1 MTDTMAVPSL
11 NDAMKVRSG
20 KFKARLEDV
29 KQHYIGRD
37 DVVDLLGLAAVCQEH
52 VLLIGPPGTAKSGLL
67 DRFARMLGVGYFNY
81 LLTRFTEPAELF
93 GPLDLEVFKN
103 ESRYQIKTTD
113 MLPDN
118 EIVFLDE
125 IFQGSSAILN
135 TLLTLVNERT
145 FHNGSHPT
153 RAKLMTM
160 LGSSNE
166 MSDEPVLNAFS
177 DRFLLRNNVRY
188 VPEDDL
194 EDLLEQGWT
203 LERGALRHDVTRN
216 GEAGPDVRRTE
227 VVFGLEELRSLQQA
241 VATIDLLPVRETMAA
256 VARSFRSEGI
266 RFSDRRIVK
275 AQKVV
280 AASALLAG
288 RAAATTTDLAVL
300 CNMWADPQD
309 AESIQRIVSEH
320 GIPVAA
326 SRSSARV
333 TAEIRLDLQELS
345 TRAAAV
351 TGGPELREALGRLQ
365 KLNLE
370 VRRDH
375 PNEPELS
382 RDVMKVLRG
391 AVTRYR
397 ELHDHEGLGDV

>member
-1 MTDTMAVPSL
+1 MTLTAQSLDDT
-11 NDAMKVRSG
+11 MKVRSG
-20 KFKARLEDV
+20 TFKARLADV
-29 KQHYIGRD
+29 KQHYVGRD

-67 DRFARMLGVGYFNY
+67 DRFARMLGASYFSY

-103 ESRYQIKTTD
+103 ESRYQVKTTD

-145 FHNGSHPT
+145 FHNGSRPMP
-153 RAKLMTM
+153 AKLMTM
-160 LGSSNE
+160 LGSANE
-166 MSDEPVLNAFS
+166 MSDEPVLNAFG
-177 DRFLLRNNVRY
+177 DRFLLRSNVQY

-194 EDLLEQGWT
+194 EDLLEQGWS
-203 LERGALRHDVTRN
+203 LERDAIRRDVVHGDR
-216 GEAGPDVRRTE
+216 AGPDVRRSD
-227 VVFGLEELRSLQQA
+227 VVFGLQELRSLQQA
-241 VATIDLLPVRETMAA
+241 VATIDLLPVRETMTA
-256 VARSFRSEGI
+256 VVRSFRAEGI

-288 RAAATTTDLAVL
+288 RAAAVETDLAVM

-309 AESIQRIVSEH
+309 AESIQRIVSDH

-333 TAEIRLDLQELS
+333 PAEIRLDLQELN
-345 TRAAAV
+345 TRASAV
-351 TGGPELREALGRLQ
+351 TSGPELREVLGRLQ

-375 PNEPELS
+375 PSEADLG
-382 RDVMKVLRG
+382 RDVMRTLRG

-397 ELHDHEGLGDV
+397 ELYGQESLENV